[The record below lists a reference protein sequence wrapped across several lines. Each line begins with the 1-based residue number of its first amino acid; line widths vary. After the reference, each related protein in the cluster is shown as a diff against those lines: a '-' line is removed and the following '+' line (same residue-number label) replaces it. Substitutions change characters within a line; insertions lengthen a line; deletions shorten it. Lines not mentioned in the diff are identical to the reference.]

1 MEQVDE
7 GKIEQLKED
16 FRKIVVPKRT
26 INLLSVLKNLIIKD
40 NKEFNGEIE
49 LDEIIKEVFSAE
61 INENESTS
69 QQFSIVSQFRS
80 DDMMDIENEFHNNED
95 GEGEINL
102 NPEKNSDY
110 EDLLDDILNLLKN
123 FVNKETKKKLL
134 NEVKKNLEPEL
145 TELSEMNQN

>member
-7 GKIEQLKED
+7 GIIEQLKED

-110 EDLLDDILNLLKN
+110 EDLLDDILNLLKK
-123 FVNKETKKKLL
+123 FDNKETKKKLL
-134 NEVKKNLEPEL
+134 NEVKKYLEPEL

>member
-7 GKIEQLKED
+7 GIIEQLKED

-40 NKEFNGEIE
+40 NKEFYGEIE

-80 DDMMDIENEFHNNED
+80 DDMMAIENEFHNNED

-123 FVNKETKKKLL
+123 FDNKETKKKLL
-134 NEVKKNLEPEL
+134 NEVKKHLEPEL

>member
-1 MEQVDE
+1 MEQVNE
-7 GKIEQLKED
+7 PMLKQLKEN

-110 EDLLDDILNLLKN
+110 EDLLDDILNLLKK
-123 FVNKETKKKLL
+123 FDNKETKKKLL
-134 NEVKKNLEPEL
+134 NEVKKYLEPEL

>member
-7 GKIEQLKED
+7 GIIEQLKED

-102 NPEKNSDY
+102 NPEKNSHY

-123 FVNKETKKKLL
+123 FDNKETKKKLL
-134 NEVKKNLEPEL
+134 NEVKKVLEPEL
-145 TELSEMNQN
+145 TEYSEMNQN

>member
-7 GKIEQLKED
+7 GIIEQLKED

-134 NEVKKNLEPEL
+134 NEVKKHLEPEL
-145 TELSEMNQN
+145 TEYSEMNQN